1 MNLLSIN
8 KTSNKF
14 NQTIEDVFVKM
25 ENRKKNLSAL
35 VLKTLLGVKSPL
47 DNIL

>member
-1 MNLLSIN
+1 MNFLTLA
-8 KTSNKF
+8 KAVNKF

-25 ENRKKNLSAL
+25 ENRKENLSAL
-35 VLKTLLGVKSPL
+35 LLKTLLGVKSPL